1 MSEVAIVTCLFNG
14 TKTDVKLPYGA
25 FHYDT
30 SWVDKL
36 YRQVQR
42 NTTYKFDFICLVD
55 EPDYV
60 FHEPVQSV
68 MLNNRRGGWVALT
81 EMYRADITKLPRLT
95 LGLDT
100 LILKNIDDIL
110 SYRGFFAVCTDPSI
124 VKNTLS
130 NMQVI
135 DGHDHEGNKPFNLR
149 ANCNALTM
157 ASEAFIADWQF
168 MWETRKEEI
177 LTDEWN
183 HFSGVTSEMMIIRN
197 EYPHADRLDVL
208 YPEKIYSYKHW
219 IADHPEDV
227 TKASVVYY
235 SGQPKQSH
243 MLDKPW
249 VAEAFR

>member
-1 MSEVAIVTCLFNG
+1 M
-14 TKTDVKLPYGA
+14 
-25 FHYDT
+25 
-30 SWVDKL
+30 
-36 YRQVQR
+36 
-42 NTTYKFDFICLVD
+42 D

-68 MLNNRRGGWVALT
+68 MLNNRRGGWMALT

-95 LGLDT
+95 IGLDT

-124 VKNTLS
+124 SKHTLS
-130 NMQVI
+130 TMDVI
-135 DGHDHEGNKPFNLR
+135 DGHDHEGNKPFDLR
-149 ANCNALTM
+149 ANCNAITM
-157 ASEAFIADWQF
+157 ASEAFIADWHF
-168 MWETRKEEI
+168 MWETRKEEL

>member
-14 TKTDVKLPYGA
+14 TKTNVKLPYGA

-168 MWETRKEEI
+168 MWETRQEEL

>member
-130 NMQVI
+130 NMQECLKIQVETNESLLKMI
-135 DGHDHEGNKPFNLR
+135 KDHENTLSYKLFNL
-149 ANCNALTM
+149 
-157 ASEAFIADWQF
+157 F
-168 MWETRKEEI
+168 
-177 LTDEWN
+177 
-183 HFSGVTSEMMIIRN
+183 G
-197 EYPHADRLDVL
+197 
-208 YPEKIYSYKHW
+208 
-219 IADHPEDV
+219 
-227 TKASVVYY
+227 
-235 SGQPKQSH
+235 
-243 MLDKPW
+243 
-249 VAEAFR
+249 